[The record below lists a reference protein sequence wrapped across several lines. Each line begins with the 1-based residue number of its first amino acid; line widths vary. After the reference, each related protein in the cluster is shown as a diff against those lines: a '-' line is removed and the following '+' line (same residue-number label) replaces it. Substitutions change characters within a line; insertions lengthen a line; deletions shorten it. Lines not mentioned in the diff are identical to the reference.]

1 MSLWPLQVF
10 DPKAGFGVLERK
22 LPHWS
27 QAGTICF
34 ITWRTLDSMPKS
46 VLNRWHADREDWLRR
61 RGINNPKADDWKSRL
76 RELAPDLQG
85 EFVRNFSERWHRS
98 LDACH
103 GECVLK
109 RPELSRI
116 VSDSLLKFDGDRYEL
131 TDFVVMPNHVH
142 LLAAFV
148 SEEGM
153 LDQCEGWKHF
163 QAVQLNREIK
173 SSGRFWQQDG
183 FDHLVRSV
191 EQFEALRRYI
201 AGNPEKARLQPDE
214 FRHYSKDL
222 SLPAGGSSSK

>member
-1 MSLWPLQVF
+1 MSLWPVQVF
-10 DPKAGFGVLERK
+10 DPKAGFSVLERK

-34 ITWRTLDSMPKS
+34 ITWRTLDSIPKS
-46 VLNRWHADREDWLRR
+46 VLNRWHADRDDWLRR
-61 RGINNPKADDWKSRL
+61 HGINPKADDWKNELRRL
-76 RELAPDLQG
+76 EPRLQG
-85 EFVRNFSERWHRS
+85 EFVQSFSERWHRS

-103 GECVLK
+103 GACVLK
-109 RPELSRI
+109 RPELSQI

-142 LLAAFV
+142 LLAAFA

-153 LDQCEGWKHF
+153 LDQCEGWKHY
-163 QAVQLNREIK
+163 QAVQLNRTLGL
-173 SSGRFWQQDG
+173 SGRFWQQDG

-191 EQFEALRRYI
+191 EQFEAFRRYI
-201 AGNPEKARLQPDE
+201 ASNPDKARLQKDE

-222 SLPAGGSSSK
+222 SGSASDSIASM

>member
-10 DPKAGFGVLERK
+10 DPKTGFGVLERK

-34 ITWRTLDSMPKS
+34 ITWRTLDSMPQS

-61 RGINNPKADDWKSRL
+61 HGINPKSEDWRSRL
-76 RELAPDLQG
+76 RELDPVLQG
-85 EFVRNFSERWHRS
+85 EFVRTFSDRWHRS

-109 RPELSRI
+109 RRELSQI
-116 VSDSLLKFDGDRYEL
+116 VVDSLMKFDGDRYEL

-148 SEEGM
+148 SEEGT
-153 LDQCEGWKHF
+153 LTQCEGWKHF
-163 QAVQLNREIK
+163 QAVQINRQLG

-183 FDHLVRSV
+183 FDHLIRSV
-191 EQFEALRRYI
+191 EQFDALRRYI
-201 AGNPEKARLQPDE
+201 ASNPERANLKTGE
-214 FRHYSKDL
+214 FRHYSKA
-222 SLPAGGSSSK
+222 LPKHTDGSPSK

>member
-1 MSLWPLQVF
+1 MSLWPMQEF
-10 DPKAGFGVLERK
+10 DPKGEFKIVERK

-34 ITWRTLDSMPKS
+34 ITWRTLDSIPKS
-46 VLNRWHADREDWLRR
+46 VLNRWHADRDDWLRR
-61 RGINNPKADDWKSRL
+61 QGINPQAEDWKNQL
-76 RELAPDLQG
+76 RGLEPKLQG
-85 EFVRNFSERWHRS
+85 EFVRSFSERWHRS

-103 GECVLK
+103 GACVLK
-109 RPELSRI
+109 RPELSQI

-131 TDFVVMPNHVH
+131 TDLVVMPNHVH

-148 SEEGM
+148 SEQGM
-153 LDQCEGWKHF
+153 LDQCEGWKHY
-163 QAVQLNREIK
+163 QAVQLNRELE

-183 FDHLVRSV
+183 FDHLVRSA

-201 AGNPEKARLQPDE
+201 AANPGKARLQDGE

-222 SLPAGGSSSK
+222 SKLAADATAPK

>member
-1 MSLWPLQVF
+1 ML
-10 DPKAGFGVLERK
+10 
-22 LPHWS
+22 
-27 QAGTICF
+27 T
-34 ITWRTLDSMPKS
+34 
-46 VLNRWHADREDWLRR
+46 
-61 RGINNPKADDWKSRL
+61 
-76 RELAPDLQG
+76 
-85 EFVRNFSERWHRS
+85 
-98 LDACH
+98 
-103 GECVLK
+103 